1 MENNENQ
8 WWGYIHVNGSLHA
21 KRYFGKTCIRCKKDI
36 QEAEE
41 SSFVSQI
48 FYPKEGT
55 KEDIIK
61 RMKGSQ

>member
-1 MENNENQ
+1 VENNENQ

-21 KRYFGKTCIRCKKDI
+21 KRYFGKKDI